1 MARRRRRRKKI
12 TFFFV
17 IKKNEKGNGSEG
29 REKVS
34 VIRSFV

>member
-1 MARRRRRRKKI
+1 MAKRRRRRRKI

-34 VIRSFV
+34 VIPSFV